1 MQTQDEFA
9 LAEPGPPLLLF
20 NADGENDEIHGQA
33 EAKLNL
39 KHKPQH
45 PEWDSPPVLP
55 FHERSASNTN
65 HPRIIRIVP
74 YMPPRPDAQTLPDSH
89 REAPQNVQYTSAQVS
104 TSPGS
109 SPRRRRRQRQRHR
122 RSKDQNSNEYR
133 TDSSGSDQASTTVSS
148 RNNSRPS
155 SWANRGSWGS
165 SNVLAWAGALPS
177 STFTT
182 RRSPPGSPGS
192 PGSPLSSSSTVT
204 VGGSAQKAQVKD
216 EGHAVHSVLAEKS
229 RNVLMGSAKRAI
241 VVTQTGIDLKLGK
254 ELYAVNSESEPA
266 LLTPVQPLTFVT
278 CGGNGEF
285 AASPTSS
292 TPTTAEATELC
303 GNDATPDLFVPAQYQ
318 LQRQLQRRS
327 LQSDC
332 EDHELDSVDAAP
344 VAGPRMKL
352 GLTPATA
359 SFTAAAA
366 SYATKHRNLPGVPQ
380 LQLPASPS
388 PSLALSSS
396 LTSLSTQF
404 LSSSYQ
410 DPPLS
415 ITTSNTALSTL
426 YATSLSRSSS
436 IASLTSASSLQ
447 AVPRPNSRRRNLVT
461 IHSDKTFS
469 IVPREA
475 KTGISSSNPHV
486 RPNHPPVDLDSTES
500 SDRKSPPLSY
510 GTTTVYSSSS
520 HERLSSDVFSGK
532 SHSSSPLTSSF
543 NLHDRSSLSPFI
555 SSPGSSSTKL
565 AITVNSSFPAEPKT
579 PATKD
584 SDTAAFQ
591 SSVWNHPLA
600 GGLRKVPETPEP
612 EHKEEGRLNSFS
624 SSSLD
629 SEQDVYDLP
638 LQSEFP
644 PCLTSK
650 VTCRPATGSIA
661 HDAGIHRRRKTSA
674 ASEQSAGALSTGTGL
689 SFTASI
695 VSARTNYEVYAHSPS
710 PVSAA
715 SSSAGLDS
723 ADSFYLLPSSS
734 HSNNIEILGVSS
746 PAASPLPTLQ
756 RSNDPNQ
763 TFASLASYSSIAS
776 FDTGVS
782 ESSAPN
788 VVILGA
794 SSPPA
799 PSRYLERSRIN
810 ENSSILET
818 DIPSSPPLP
827 PRSANIATAETF
839 NSNDSEPNYV
849 LHGEPSFISLP
860 PQSSSSHASSLVTT
874 SRQPRPAFSQESLVV
889 RPLKTVRA
897 RRSDERLSYF
907 KSRSRESLRHAASI
921 KSLASNFGQEAS
933 SIFLAGQAFLNIK
946 TSPISVFAESNATLK
961 AQRQLLA
968 LPTRPSLLPIQREP
982 LSLPA
987 PMVQHENYVVYDHT
1001 PNKKIRY
1008 STSDLWD
1015 TPSSSQ
1021 LTSSPRSPSLPQQP
1035 KQYKQATVQMVESY
1049 PHQWSSQLS
1058 TVVSE
1063 TDSDSLYNSLHSRP
1077 ISVASQ
1083 APDGGS
1089 ICGDGSAANG
1099 PSGCRPSTS
1108 RASSAHSR
1116 NAPSMSSS
1124 LGMQLDEPGR
1134 RHICRDF
1141 VLVDRPM
1148 PAYFR
1153 TTLASPAASSNAA
1166 PTFLPVRTIRDH
1178 DEDGD
1183 GLADLED
1190 LRYQAS
1196 RSALS
1201 GFFSSSNSSERNL
1214 YSSGSMRSVASGT
1227 FPSWARV
1234 YYGSGEHRP
1243 LSAGPS
1249 VSDFGQSDDRM
1260 SVGSRPN
1267 SVFRRSPTGA
1277 SMLDTVLNARRRPKE
1292 MQEATSHSFTNA
1304 TVLEAGEAGVLQDY
1318 RRHAPGLRKITS
1330 SVWSPHLQIDRR
1342 ATRFSAWEPP
1352 SVTWTNNTN
1361 SNFDRR
1367 NLQVICFILGFILPF
1382 GM

>member
-1 MQTQDEFA
+1 M
-9 LAEPGPPLLLF
+9 
-20 NADGENDEIHGQA
+20 
-33 EAKLNL
+33 
-39 KHKPQH
+39 
-45 PEWDSPPVLP
+45 
-55 FHERSASNTN
+55 
-65 HPRIIRIVP
+65 
-74 YMPPRPDAQTLPDSH
+74 
-89 REAPQNVQYTSAQVS
+89 
-104 TSPGS
+104 
-109 SPRRRRRQRQRHR
+109 
-122 RSKDQNSNEYR
+122 
-133 TDSSGSDQASTTVSS
+133 
-148 RNNSRPS
+148 
-155 SWANRGSWGS
+155 
-165 SNVLAWAGALPS
+165 AG
-177 STFTT
+177 
-182 RRSPPGSPGS
+182 
-192 PGSPLSSSSTVT
+192 
-204 VGGSAQKAQVKD
+204 GGAQKAQARD

-229 RNVLMGSAKRAI
+229 RNVLMGSAKRA
-241 VVTQTGIDLKLGK
+241 VVGTQAEFDLKLGK
-254 ELYAVNSESEPA
+254 ELCAVDSEPVPA
-266 LLTPVQPLTFVT
+266 LLTPVEPSTFVT
-278 CGGNGEF
+278 SDGKSEF

-292 TPTTAEATELC
+292 TSFTTAEVTEIC
-303 GNDATPDLFVPAQYQ
+303 SNDATPDLFVSAQYQ
-318 LQRQLQRRS
+318 IQRQNQRRS
-327 LQSDC
+327 LQGGCGNYEFDF
-332 EDHELDSVDAAP
+332 EDAAP
-344 VAGPRMKL
+344 VAGPRTKL

-366 SYATKHRNLPGVPQ
+366 NYATKHRNLPGVPQ
-380 LQLPASPS
+380 LQLPTSPS
-388 PSLALSSS
+388 PSIAFSSS

-436 IASLTSASSLQ
+436 IASLTSASSSQ

-475 KTGISSSNPHV
+475 KASISYV
-486 RPNHPPVDLDSTES
+486 RPNHPPVDLDSTKS
-500 SDRKSPPLSY
+500 SGRKSPPLSY
-510 GTTTVYSSSS
+510 VTTTVCSASS
-520 HERLSSDVFSGK
+520 HERLSSDVFSGE
-532 SHSSSPLTSSF
+532 SHPSSPLTSSF
-543 NLHDRSSLSPFI
+543 NIHDRSSLSPFI
-555 SSPGSSSTKL
+555 SSPGSSSAKPATS
-565 AITVNSSFPAEPKT
+565 ANPSFPAEPAI
-579 PATKD
+579 PASND
-584 SDTAAFQ
+584 SDTAAFTQ
-591 SSVWNHPLA
+591 SSVWNYRLA

-612 EHKEEGRLNSFS
+612 EHKVEGRFIS
-624 SSSLD
+624 SSSSSRYSELD
-629 SEQDVYDLP
+629 AYNLP

-650 VTCRPATGSIA
+650 IAGLPATDSDTR
-661 HDAGIHRRRKTSA
+661 DAGTHRHRKSSA
-674 ASEQSAGALSTGTGL
+674 ESEQSARALSTGTGL

-695 VSARTNYEVYAHSPS
+695 VSARTNYEVYAHSSS
-710 PVSAA
+710 PAGAA

-763 TFASLASYSSIAS
+763 TFASLASYPSIAS

-799 PSRYLERSRIN
+799 PSRYLERSRSD
-810 ENSSILET
+810 EDASSILET
-818 DIPSSPPLP
+818 DLPSSPPLP
-827 PRSANIATAETF
+827 PRSANIATAETLT
-839 NSNDSEPNYV
+839 SNDSEPNYV
-849 LHGEPSFISLP
+849 LHGEPSFMSLP
-860 PQSSSSHASSLVTT
+860 PQTSSSHASSLVTT

-907 KSRSRESLRHAASI
+907 KSHSRESLRHAASI

-933 SIFLAGQAFLNIK
+933 SILLAGQAFLNMN
-946 TSPISVFAESNATLK
+946 TPPISVFTESNAALK

-968 LPTRPSLLPIQREP
+968 LSTKPSLLPVQRKP

-987 PMVQHENYVVYDHT
+987 PMVQHDNYVVYDRT
-1001 PNKKIRY
+1001 PNKNVRY
-1008 STSDLWD
+1008 SPSDVWD
-1015 TPSSSQ
+1015 SPLSSQ
-1021 LTSSPRSPSLPQQP
+1021 LTSSPHSPSLPQQP

-1058 TVVSE
+1058 TVMSE
-1063 TDSDSLYNSLHSRP
+1063 TDNDSLYYSPHSRP
-1077 ISVASQ
+1077 ASVALE
-1083 APDGGS
+1083 APGGNFL
-1089 ICGDGSAANG
+1089 CDDGSVANG
-1099 PSGCRPSTS
+1099 PSGYRSSTS

-1116 NAPSMSSS
+1116 NTPSMSSS
-1124 LGMQLDEPGR
+1124 LGMQPDEPIVR
-1134 RHICRDF
+1134 YFYRDA

-1148 PAYFR
+1148 PVYFR
-1153 TTLASPAASSNAA
+1153 TTFASPAASSNAA

-1190 LRYQAS
+1190 VGYQAS

-1201 GFFSSSNSSERNL
+1201 GFFSSNNGSARNL
-1214 YSSGSMRSVASGT
+1214 HSSGSMRSVASGT

-1249 VSDFGQSDDRM
+1249 VSDLGQSEDRM

-1267 SVFRRSPTGA
+1267 SAIRRSPTGA
-1277 SMLDTVLNARRRPKE
+1277 SMLDTVFNNRRRPKE
-1292 MQEATSHSFTNA
+1292 VQAAVSHSFTNA
-1304 TVLEAGEAGVLQDY
+1304 AVLEAGEAGVVQDY
-1318 RRHAPGLRKITS
+1318 RRHAPGLRKMTS

-1352 SVTWTNNTN
+1352 SVTWTTN
-1361 SNFDRR
+1361 ANSTFDRR
-1367 NLQVICFILGFILPF
+1367 NLQVICFTLGFILPF
-1382 GM
+1382 VWMIAAFLPLAQKLHHTAENCAEGEFGVPAALKQRIAQSDEMRYQSTRWWRTLNRMMSVLGLFILGAVAALVVVGTRQGWGR